1 MSISRRQ
8 VILFGGLGVLGAGA
22 LTVPTRSVEAKVAS
36 ALDPS
41 QMPVPFRAQFLRTP
55 VLAPY
60 ATGYDP
66 EDEMKINYYSITQ
79 SVGNA
84 SMLPN
89 RNLLTPILGYNGTF
103 PGPTLKM
110 DRWTKSV
117 VRVRN
122 QLPATHPTMGHN
134 LYTSTHLHGSASLP
148 QFDGYASDIA
158 MPGFY
163 KDYKY
168 PNNQH
173 ARTLWYHDHA
183 VHYTAPNVY
192 SGLAGQ
198 YHVHDPLERQLLPQ
212 GQFDVALTLSDAMF
226 AADGSLGYD
235 DDSHSGLWGDVI
247 MANGRPWPVMQ
258 VQRRIY
264 RFRILNASISRSF
277 RPYLSTGD
285 PVTVVATD
293 GGLMPYAQS
302 VYEWRHGSAERYEVL
317 IDFRHYQP
325 GQRVELRNLSNKN
338 NVDYDFTHKMM
349 AFDVTDEP
357 VDTSDPTWNTIP
369 VELNPSNEV
378 MTLKESDATKFR
390 SFRLKRDDI
399 TNLWSIDDMNWAE
412 VIASNYRKV
421 IADPELDAVEIWEFD
436 NRSGGWFHPVHIH
449 LLDFKIIGGEDRADF
464 SYEQGPK
471 DVVYC
476 GEGEKVR
483 LLMKFGPHRG
493 RYMIHCHNLP
503 HEDHDMMVQFSVGM
517 APEDFELDVNDPI
530 NAAKPG
536 WDDGVYPPELP
547 PAPTFSDVNEDTVFA
562 KEITWIAAVG
572 ITTGYPDGSYKP
584 LYQVNRDMMA
594 AFLYRLAGK
603 PDHQPT
609 QKFKDVSPGH
619 VFFKEISWLAT
630 QKITTGWPDGTFRPY
645 QPINRDQMAAFLY
658 RFAGSPVVEKFSD
671 FKDVKPGMPFY
682 KEISWLADTG
692 VTEGWE
698 DNTFRPLQPVYRDT
712 MAAFLHRFAKRV
724 LRDSDD

>member
-22 LTVPTRSVEAKVAS
+22 LSVPTRSVEAKVAS
-36 ALDPS
+36 ALDPA
-41 QMPVPFRAQFLRTP
+41 QMPVPFRAQFLRSP

-66 EDEMKINYYSITQ
+66 EDESRINYYSLTQ
-79 SVGNA
+79 SVGTA

-89 RNLLTPILGYNGTF
+89 RNLVTPILGYNGIF

-110 DRWTKSV
+110 DRWTKAS

-122 QLPATHPTMGHN
+122 QLPATHPTHGHN
-134 LYTSTHLHGSASLP
+134 LYTSTHLHGSSSLP
-148 QFDGYASDIA
+148 QFDGYANDIA

-198 YHVHDPLERQLLPQ
+198 YHVHDPLERELLPQ
-212 GQFDVALTLSDAMF
+212 GEFDVALTLSDAMF
-226 AADGSLGYD
+226 AEDGSLGYD
-235 DDSHSGLWGDVI
+235 DDSHSGLYGDVI

-258 VQRRIY
+258 VQRRVY
-264 RFRILNASISRSF
+264 RFRILNACISRSF
-277 RPYLSTGD
+277 RLYLSTGD
-285 PVTVVATD
+285 PVTMAGTD
-293 GGLMPYAQS
+293 GGLMPHAQS
-302 VYEWRHGSAERYEVL
+302 VTQWRHASAERYEVL

-325 GQRVELRNLSNKN
+325 GQRVELRNLSNDN
-338 NVDYDFTHKMM
+338 NVDYDFTNKVM

-357 VDTSDPTWNTIP
+357 VDTSDRTWNTIP
-369 VELNPSNEV
+369 VELNPSNEI
-378 MTLKESDATKFR
+378 MALKESDATKFR
-390 SFRLKRDDI
+390 QFRLKRDDI
-399 TNLWSIDDMNWAE
+399 TNVWSISDMTWAE

-449 LLDFKIIGGEDRADF
+449 LIDFKIIGGEDRANYA
-464 SYEQGPK
+464 YEQGPK
-471 DVVYC
+471 DVVYV

-517 APEDFELDVNDPI
+517 PQNYEYDDNDPVE
-530 NAAKPG
+530 AAKPI

-547 PAPTFSDVNEDTVFA
+547 PAPTFRDVNQDTVFA
-562 KEITWIAAVG
+562 REITWIAAVG
-572 ITTGYPDGSYKP
+572 ITTGYPDGTYKP
-584 LYQVNRDMMA
+584 LYKVNRDMMA

-603 PDHQPT
+603 PEHTPT
-609 QKFKDVSPGH
+609 RKFKDVPTNH
-619 VFFKEISWLAT
+619 VFFKEISWLAS
-630 QKITTGWPDGTFRPY
+630 KGITTGWPDGTFRPY

-658 RFAGSPVVEKFSD
+658 RFAGSPAVEKFSD
-671 FKDVKPGMPFY
+671 FRDVRPGMPFY
-682 KEISWLADTG
+682 NEISWLADTK
-692 VTEGWE
+692 VTEGWD

-724 LRDSDD
+724 TKDD